1 MSFRHVALMG
11 RAGAGKDTAAARLV
25 SRYQF
30 VRVAFADPLKDSA
43 LRLDPIVGAE
53 GTSYGSLP
61 IRLSAV
67 VNRYGWDHAKNSY
80 PEVRRTLQNLGEGIR
95 ADDPDFWL
103 RMALDKIRTADRWS
117 LPVVVSDVRYANEAD
132 ALRSAGALMVRIER
146 PGATAGGEAARHVS
160 ELDLDAYPADAVL
173 NNSGT
178 VAELNALVDEL
189 PILRR

>member
-25 SRYQF
+25 NRYQF

-53 GTSYGSLP
+53 STSYGSLP
-61 IRLSAV
+61 IRLSDV
-67 VNRYGWDHAKNSY
+67 VKRYGWDRAKNSY

-103 RMALDKIRTADRWS
+103 RMALDKVATADRWS